1 MLFAEYH
8 ACIRNNLFLEFLS
21 FCLFEPKHREN
32 DFAAFVAFKKQ
43 YEVKV
48 ETSKSIL
55 FLNPS
60 AYFH

>member
-43 YEVKV
+43 YKVKV
-48 ETSKSIL
+48 EKKQAKV
-55 FLNPS
+55 F
-60 AYFH
+60 YF